1 MSQTPP
7 PPPPQDPAGQQP
19 PPQDPAGQQ
28 PPPPPAAPAG
38 QPAYGQPAYGQ
49 PQYAA
54 APAGAPVAGRPGELM
69 DRFLA
74 RLIDGVIIGIAYG
87 ILSSIFRGMFLNGFS
102 YSAGEW
108 FLYWI
113 VLTLIWVPLAL
124 GYFAFMDS
132 TRGQTLGK
140 MVMKLQVVGPN
151 GGNPTI
157 EQSVRR
163 NIIYAFQL
171 AAIIP
176 ILGSLVAGLGALVGV
191 IMIAVGINND
201 PVRRQGWH
209 DKFAGGTTVVKIG

>member
-1 MSQTPP
+1 MSQM
-7 PPPPQDPAGQQP
+7 PPPQPEP
-19 PPQDPAGQQ
+19 T
-28 PPPPPAAPAG
+28 
-38 QPAYGQPAYGQ
+38 
-49 PQYAA
+49 
-54 APAGAPVAGRPGELM
+54 APVVGRPGELL

-74 RLIDGVIIGIAYG
+74 RLIDGLIIGVAYG
-87 ILSSIFRGMFLNGFS
+87 ILSAIFRAIFLQGYV
-102 YSAGEW
+102 YSTGEW
-108 FLYWI
+108 LLYWT

-132 TRGQTLGK
+132 SRGQTFGK
-140 MVMKLQVVGPN
+140 MALNLRVFGPD

-176 ILGSLVAGLGALVGV
+176 ILGSLVGGVAALIGV

-201 PVRRQGWH
+201 TVRRQGWH
-209 DKFAGGTTVVKIG
+209 DRFAGGTYVLKMG